1 MAGNEERTEKATPKR
16 LREARKKGQI
26 SSSPELAAW
35 TGLLVATFVVPHV
48 FRSAMHLAGN
58 TLVQVGAIIREPDTG
73 RAMAL
78 AGSSLKSAMMLV
90 VPLAVMIGA
99 IGVAGVAAQG
109 GIHFSA
115 EKLKPKFSK
124 LNPLSGFKRIFG
136 PHGLWE
142 LAKAVLK
149 TAVLGTVVYLSV
161 HNLVPTVYGAGA
173 LPLTSLIKI
182 ATGTALNVLRVA
194 AVTGVIMA
202 GADFAVVRRRNNKT
216 LKMTKQ
222 EVKEEHKSQEG
233 DPHVKGQRRAR
244 AIVMARSRMMQDVPS
259 ADVVLV
265 NPTHVAVA
273 LKYEPGV
280 GAPRVLAK
288 GGDHVAAR
296 IRQIAEQNRV
306 PMVRDVALAR
316 TLFATLEV
324 GEEIPPDLYKAVAT
338 VLAFIMTLKRRGSAA
353 GLHALPGADPVL
365 A

>member
-1 MAGNEERTEKATPKR
+1 MSAEERTEKATPKR

-48 FRSAMHLAGN
+48 FQSTMRLAGD
-58 TLVQVGAIIREPDTG
+58 TLVQVGAIIRQPDTG

-78 AGSSLKSAMMLV
+78 AGSSLRSAMTQV
-90 VPLAVMIGA
+90 VPLAIMIGA

-124 LNPLSGFKRIFG
+124 LNPLSGIKRIFG

-149 TAVLGTVVYLSV
+149 TAVLGMVVYLSV
-161 HNLVPTVYGAGA
+161 HHLVPTVYGSGSM
-173 LPLTSLIKI
+173 PLTGLIKI
-182 ATGTALNVLRVA
+182 ATGTALNVLRAA

-233 DPHVKGQRRAR
+233 DPHIKGQRRAR
-244 AIVMARSRMMQDVPS
+244 AIAMARSRMMKDVPS

-280 GAPRVLAK
+280 GAPRVIAK
-288 GGDHVAAR
+288 GADHIAAR
-296 IRQIAEQNRV
+296 IRQIAEENRV
-306 PMVRDVALAR
+306 PMVRDVPLAR

-324 GEEIPPDLYKAVAT
+324 GDEIPPDLYKAVAT

-353 GLHALPGADPVL
+353 GLHALPGADPVP

>member
-1 MAGNEERTEKATPKR
+1 MAGNEEKTEKPTAKR

-26 SSSPELAAW
+26 SSSPEIAAW
-35 TGLLVATFVVPHV
+35 TSLLVATFVIPHL
-48 FRSAMHLAGN
+48 FSSTLRTAGN
-58 TLVQVGAIIREPDTG
+58 AVVQAGAIIRTPDVG

-78 AGSSLKSAMMLV
+78 AGSSLRSGVMQV
-90 VPLAVMIGA
+90 IPLAVMVGV
-99 IGVAGVAAQG
+99 IGVVGVAAQG

-142 LAKAVLK
+142 LAKAVIK
-149 TAVLGTVVYLSV
+149 TAVLGVVVYLSV
-161 HNLVPTVYGAGA
+161 HKLVPTVYGAGS
-173 LPLTSLIKI
+173 LPLMSLINI
-182 ATGTALNVLRVA
+182 ATGTALNVLRAA

-222 EVKEEHKSQEG
+222 EVKQEYKNQEG
-233 DPHVKGQRRAR
+233 DPHIKGQRRAR
-244 AIVMARSRMMQDVPS
+244 ALAMIRSRMMRDVPS

-273 LKYEPGV
+273 LKYEPGA
-280 GAPRVLAK
+280 GAPRVIAK
-288 GGDHVAAR
+288 GADHVAAR
-296 IRQIAEQNRV
+296 IRQIAEENRV

-324 GEEIPPDLYKAVAT
+324 GQEIPPDLYKAVAT

-353 GLHALPGADPVL
+353 GMHSLPGAVPVP